1 MDSLITLSAATRLPW
16 MPRRDGRPLHVA
28 TLYRW
33 ASRGVN
39 GIKLST
45 VMVGRTRCTT
55 EQELSDFFKA
65 LTEADMS
72 KLAPVLR
79 PASSRE
85 REQAAVKARQI
96 LNPHN
101 RSKANSA
108 NRTDLEA
115 S

>member
-1 MDSLITLSAATRLPW
+1 MNRLISITAAARLPW

-85 REQAAVKARQI
+85 REQAARRAKEI
-96 LNPHN
+96 LHLGST
-101 RSKANSA
+101 SKTGGGPDE
-108 NRTDLEA
+108 R
-115 S
+115 